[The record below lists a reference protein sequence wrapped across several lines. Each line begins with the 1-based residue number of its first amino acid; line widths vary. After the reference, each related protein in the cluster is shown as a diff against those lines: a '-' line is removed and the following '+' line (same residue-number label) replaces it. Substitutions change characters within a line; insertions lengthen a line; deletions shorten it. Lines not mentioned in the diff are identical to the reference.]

1 MQYKAFVPLMMLP
14 PVENSV
20 IQPLAENSKEA
31 KSCNLLIMADSR
43 ALGQKL
49 QTILMST
56 AKGKRTPLG
65 MVKKSLLKYRR
76 KSKETRRI
84 TWIALLATNLDSN
97 MKPFT

>member
-43 ALGQKL
+43 ALGQKIADNFGVYGQG
-49 QTILMST
+49 QTDAVRNGQEIIVEVQKEEQGDQEDYLDCT
-56 AKGKRTPLG
+56 AGH
-65 MVKKSLLKYRR
+65 
-76 KSKETRRI
+76 
-84 TWIALLATNLDSN
+84 
-97 MKPFT
+97 